1 MSNPQFASVHIEK
14 NVLWVRVEKAKP
26 DTNEFSQL
34 ITNCESIYM
43 NMTTPFVLAMD
54 MRIMDEINIFDA
66 MQWMA
71 LFFRVLPIT
80 KKLLLCTCLCLNEK
94 LNHGVNEFLKIY
106 NPVKPFYTF
115 HSEKKFLAKIFA
127 SHDVRRISY

>member
-1 MSNPQFASVHIEK
+1 MSDNLLSANIGKRRTFAIISH
-14 NVLWVRVEKAKP
+14 P
-26 DTNEFSQL
+26 DAGKTT
-34 ITNCESIYM
+34 ITE
-43 NMTTPFVLAMD
+43 
-54 MRIMDEINIFDA
+54 
-66 MQWMA
+66 
-71 LFFRVLPIT
+71 
-80 KKLLLCTCLCLNEK
+80 KLLLCTCLCLNEK